1 MTIPDEMK
9 NYKKQLIVHD
19 FLDWTLLPSLV
30 AEMDINLAPL
40 VDNVFNRAK
49 SEIKWL
55 EAALVNVPT
64 IASDLGS
71 FAQMISEG
79 GTGILASDTE
89 WYEKLKELI
98 ISSEKRE
105 ILATNALEQI
115 LKNEITK
122 EHMDQLTEKI
132 NEIY

>member
-1 MTIPDEMK
+1 
-9 NYKKQLIVHD
+9 
-19 FLDWTLLPSLV
+19 
-30 AEMDINLAPL
+30 
-40 VDNVFNRAK
+40 
-49 SEIKWL
+49 
-55 EAALVNVPT
+55 
-64 IASDLGS
+64 
-71 FAQMISEG
+71 MISEG